1 MERWAQ
7 ARAVA
12 TAQLPRGGAGP
23 LRAGGSGSSLA
34 LLLAWV
40 DGPRALLAPVRP
52 SFVLPGGWAEAGGV
66 GPGLGA
72 GVSLKALTS
81 ISPGWAGVPAT
92 AVPW

>member
-1 MERWAQ
+1 MAQ

-23 LRAGGSGSSLA
+23 LCVGGSGSSLA
-34 LLLAWV
+34 LLLPWV
-40 DGPRALLAPVRP
+40 DGPRAFPAPVRP
-52 SFVLPGGWAEAGGV
+52 SSVLPGGWAEAGGV